1 MELLFPSFSFSI
13 LLGGWINPWF
23 VGVAWCCGGCEESQV
38 WNFKGIVLKI
48 GTNSQGF
55 WSNVCLVLSFFDSRK
70 RFKWGMDF
78 GVCVKCCSSKSIKGM
93 FEKRQIHV
101 GDEFLWVDPFVTSW
115 WIAAALRL
123 PACIGLPRSGETK
136 KDSSQIQFQAAQHDQ
151 LVVDRFD

>member
-1 MELLFPSFSFSI
+1 MELLLPSFSFSI
-13 LLGGWINPWF
+13 LLGGWVNPWF

-55 WSNVCLVLSFFDSRK
+55 WSNVCLVPSFFDSCK
-70 RFKWGMDF
+70 RFKWGIDF

-93 FEKRQIHV
+93 FEKWQIHV

-115 WIAAALRL
+115 WIAAALRHASL
-123 PACIGLPRSGETK
+123 HWLAKVRWDKERLFADPVPSCSAWSAGCW
-136 KDSSQIQFQAAQHDQ
+136 
-151 LVVDRFD
+151 